1 MFADH
6 RILVTGA
13 TGNTGSMVLQELARR
28 GARVRTMVREQPGGG
43 RLRDTPAE
51 TVVGNFDDPR
61 SLDAAL
67 EGVTH
72 AYLVTPSSPGAQEQ
86 RERFAERAAAAGV
99 RHLVKL
105 SQLASRG

>member
-1 MFADH
+1 MPAEH

-13 TGNTGSMVLQELARR
+13 TGNTGSMVLQELATR
-28 GARVRTMVREQPGGG
+28 GARVRALVRDQSGGG
-43 RLRDTPAE
+43 RLPVTSAE

-72 AYLVTPSSPGAQEQ
+72 AYLVTRSSPDAQEQ
-86 RERFAERAAAAGV
+86 TGAIRRTGRG
-99 RHLVKL
+99 RGR
-105 SQLASRG
+105 QASREALTARSR